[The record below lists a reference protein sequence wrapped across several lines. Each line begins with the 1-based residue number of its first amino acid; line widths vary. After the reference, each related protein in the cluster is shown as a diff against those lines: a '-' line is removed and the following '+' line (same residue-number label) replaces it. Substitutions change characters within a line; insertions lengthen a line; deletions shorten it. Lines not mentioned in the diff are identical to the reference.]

1 MKSIDEA
8 TAIDCQQAKFK
19 SSFLQLIMKK
29 RQITTLADSY
39 SGTFIELFEPV
50 MS

>member
-1 MKSIDEA
+1 MKSIDES
-8 TAIDCQQAKFK
+8 TAIDCQQAKLK

-29 RQITTLADSY
+29 SQITTLADSY
-39 SGTFIELFEPV
+39 TSTFIELFEPV